1 MAATTTIAIVG
12 TSTKPCLTTRSSAR
26 KPPCNRRI
34 GYVQSITLPR
44 TGATT
49 HMQRIT
55 TSNRSNV
62 AIFAARDDAKVA
74 LMAELDGAQS
84 RTVLAEL
91 VLDLEAQNPTE
102 SPTSSELLAG
112 QWKFAYSG
120 GVAPGLVPSPTRP
133 IALAMYAGGFTPG
146 TLGLSVS
153 RPTVSTHEARER
165 SLQESHSSY
174 PWQCMYR
181 LCEHQYMPLGTRFF
195 R

>member
-1 MAATTTIAIVG
+1 MTGISKMSARTTSAIVG
-12 TSTKPCLTTRSSAR
+12 ASTKACLSTRPAAR
-26 KPPCNRRI
+26 KPLCNRRI
-34 GYVQSITLPR
+34 GYARSNTLPR

-49 HMQRIT
+49 PVHRMT
-55 TSNRSNV
+55 TINRSNV
-62 AIFAARDDAKVA
+62 AICAARDDAKVA

-84 RTVLAEL
+84 RAVLAEL
-91 VLDLEAQNPTE
+91 VIALEAENPTE

-153 RPTVSTHEARER
+153 LPTVSMHEHCLVVYDPCKVPTRR
-165 SLQESHSSY
+165 I
-174 PWQCMYR
+174 
-181 LCEHQYMPLGTRFF
+181 LGNA
-195 R
+195 